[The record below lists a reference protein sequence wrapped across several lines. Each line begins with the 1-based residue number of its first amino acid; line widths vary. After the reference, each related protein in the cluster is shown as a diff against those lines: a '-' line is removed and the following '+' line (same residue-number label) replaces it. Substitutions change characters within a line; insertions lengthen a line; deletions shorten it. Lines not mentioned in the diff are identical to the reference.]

1 MPEIVIREPGSYG
14 ARPKTMAELRT
25 DALAL
30 CRAPVPWNVALLAM
44 RAGGAPVDDQRR
56 DELLAKAVKRE
67 YVELELDILAYE
79 QEPGKRNGNF
89 FRFRDQAILKLG
101 QSGKGTPFL
110 RDHDWYDVTARGGN
124 VIASQA
130 KKIADGHYQL
140 FQTVLLTDPPAVERA
155 LRGLMTAVSIGA
167 DPTGPVLCSVCG
179 TEIFT
184 ECYHWRGATV
194 MADGAEQVVEW
205 IYTSAVLRETS
216 EVSIGAVDTARVNEI
231 RAAILAARGNHSVGP
246 GPREEDMNPL
256 IAKLAPILLLAAT
269 ATEDE
274 VTRAVDLLRERLK
287 LAESQRDELA
297 TQLAASQAA
306 LAGFE
311 ERFARQ
317 SEDDFIKAGIEAGK
331 IVPGGQFETQLR
343 VYFGKDPKGAAEL
356 LEAAHRV
363 TPVGQPR
370 QSDRPAPE
378 GPAGTA
384 ANAKARELCAANGV
398 DYDAAARFAK
408 KFGARDPHAA
418 MAKHVAGEEN

>member
-1 MPEIVIREPGSYG
+1 MKPAI
-14 ARPKTMAELRT
+14 ADLRT

-44 RAGGAPVDDQRR
+44 RAGGSPVGPDLR

-67 YVELELDILAYE
+67 YVELELDIRAYE
-79 QEPGKRNGNF
+79 QEPGKRNGGC

-101 QSGKGTPFL
+101 TSGKGTPFL

-130 KKIADGHYQL
+130 KKVDEGHYQL

-155 LRGLMTAVSIGA
+155 LRGNMTAVSIGA
-167 DPTGPVLCSVCG
+167 DPTGPVLCSICG

-184 ECYHWRGATV
+184 DCYHWRGATV

-216 EVSIGAVDTARVNEI
+216 EVSIGAVDTARVNEVRANEI
-231 RAAILAARGNHSVGP
+231 RAAILAARSHHPSVGLA
-246 GPREEDMNPL
+246 PREEDTTPM
-256 IAKLAPILLLAAT
+256 ITKLAPILLLAAT

-274 VTRAVDLLRERLK
+274 VIRAVDLQRERLK
-287 LAESQRDELA
+287 LAETQRDELA
-297 TQLAASQAA
+297 TQLAAAQAA
-306 LAGFE
+306 LAGHE
-311 ERFARQ
+311 ERFAKQ
-317 SEDDFIKAGIEAGK
+317 SEDDFIKAGIAEGK
-331 IVPGGQFETQLR
+331 IVPGGQFEKQLR
-343 VYFGKDPKGAAEL
+343 VYFGKDREGAAQL

-370 QSDRPAPE
+370 QSDKAAPS
-378 GPAGTA
+378 GPAGTE
-384 ANAKARELCAANGV
+384 ANARTRELCASNGV
-398 DYDAAARFAK
+398 NYDEATRFAAA
-408 KFGARDPHAA
+408 FGARDPHKA
-418 MAKHVAGEEN
+418 MAKHVAGEEV